1 MEIEFHPEAW
11 PQLHNQHATDITT
24 VPLLDWQGLR
34 ARLIAAH
41 ALRREVS
48 SITSAITAASASFDR
63 AVACELLVLCDSLHH
78 VNPSASA
85 NGKSLGGIEANI
97 GGAITP
103 GERGCP

>member
-11 PQLHNQHATDITT
+11 PQLHNQRATDINAL
-24 VPLLDWQGLR
+24 PLLDWQGLR

-48 SITSAITAASASFDR
+48 SIPSETVAASASFDR
-63 AVACELLVLCDSLHH
+63 AVAGELSVLCDSLHL
-78 VNPSASA
+78 VNLSASA